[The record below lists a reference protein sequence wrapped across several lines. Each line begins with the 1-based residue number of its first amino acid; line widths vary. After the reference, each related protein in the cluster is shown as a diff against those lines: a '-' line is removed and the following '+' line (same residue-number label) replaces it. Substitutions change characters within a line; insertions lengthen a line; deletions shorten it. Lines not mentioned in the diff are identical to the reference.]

1 VFSCRGTVVS
11 VDAVALYFAPSCAR
25 RRPTHHGSACGSVGH
40 GASAR
45 EPARRHASRGFSI
58 GFARHDGFV
67 STAGGPRALPSG
79 GSGDLPTW
87 ERTRCRASYPAY
99 HRREGQ
105 RLDTE
110 AGSPLDGL
118 AEGEGVRVPKLVGRA
133 GGYFVEA
140 RRANTHGV
148 GAVERGEA
156 TGVTRRSTRVGPGV
170 LGIRLRARSGFGR
183 YTELSNTR

>member
-1 VFSCRGTVVS
+1 MDVFSCRGTVVS

-79 GSGDLPTW
+79 GSGDTSCSTASGTLPTW

-118 AEGEGVRVPKLVGRA
+118 AEGEGVRVPKLVGPA
-133 GGYFVEA
+133 GRYPVGA
-140 RRANTHGV
+140 RRL
-148 GAVERGEA
+148 
-156 TGVTRRSTRVGPGV
+156 TRMG
-170 LGIRLRARSGFGR
+170 RARWRNKSWRQLVPWQNSGDS
-183 YTELSNTR
+183 LSSP